1 MLWRYR
7 LPFLVLPV
15 AVTLWYMSMDL
26 APFLFKNA
34 NRAGELSEQV
44 SLWFGLLILLL
55 AFLVDLRTRQNKD
68 YALWLY
74 LFGVVAFWGGL
85 SVMGSNNGLDQLIY
99 FFINLAMIVVGALLS
114 RRVFAVFGDLGA
126 AGYLGYLAYGVFSDS
141 MLFPIV
147 LTAIGLGLIGLGIA
161 WQRNEAAISK
171 TLREVL
177 PPPMRAFFR
186 GRD

>member
-1 MLWRYR
+1 LTC
-7 LPFLVLPV
+7 
-15 AVTLWYMSMDL
+15 A
-26 APFLFKNA
+26 
-34 NRAGELSEQV
+34 
-44 SLWFGLLILLL
+44 
-55 AFLVDLRTRQNKD
+55 TRQNKD
-68 YALWLY
+68 YAFWLY

-177 PPPMRAFFR
+177 PPPMRAFFK